1 MKKKILSTLLAS
13 CIITTLLAGYGT
25 NVEAKQEENETY
37 KMVEVLNIQ
46 ELSKTGL
53 YADGIFSPGRLGS
66 MQKVDKVVP
75 SEEMQRGERTLY
87 SPGKFGEEK
96 TVGSIINDMKGK
108 GRWLSPGK
116 FGEMVG

>member
-1 MKKKILSTLLAS
+1 MKKKILSTLLAV
-13 CIITTLLAGYGT
+13 CIITLELAGYGT
-25 NVEAKQEENETY
+25 NVEAKQEVNETH
-37 KMVEVLNIQ
+37 KMLEVVNIQ
-46 ELSKTGL
+46 ELPKTEL
-53 YADGIFSPGRLGS
+53 YANGIFSPGRLGS

-75 SEEMQRGERTLY
+75 SEEMQRGESTLY